1 MKYTLDMNSRVVR
14 VYDGPFPSVDEI
26 RFGDPANRTPWPKEV
41 WAGQMQ
47 EHEVAL
53 FCVNFKSTR
62 PVREETGRP
71 GPQSEETCRIF
82 SSVEDAESHAR
93 RVVLA
98 HPSTVCILRSKD
110 EREVKRVSNRRFNWK
125 FAFASLIA
133 IGYWVA
139 FAGGIGLTI
148 ILLVRGL
155 FPGHGLLEWVLTLP
169 LWKWMAMVTGAVVLG
184 FSALLLEMYL
194 GVRRKTAKFVQAIN
208 TTLSPEERARYHE
221 LNALAVSSDPED
233 REKARQLSK
242 EYSERI
248 MQIRRDMN

>member
-1 MKYTLDMNSRVVR
+1 MTSRVVR
-14 VYDGPFPSVDEI
+14 VYDGPFPSLEEI
-26 RFGDPANRTPWPKEV
+26 TFGDPANRTPWPKEV

-53 FCVNFKSTR
+53 FCVNFKSTL

-71 GPQSEETCRIF
+71 GPRSEETCRIF
-82 SSVEDAESHAR
+82 SSIEDAESHAR

-110 EREVKRVSNRRFNWK
+110 EREVKRVSNRRFNLK
-125 FAFASLIA
+125 FAFVSLIGL
-133 IGYWVA
+133 GYWVA

-155 FPGHGLLEWVLTLP
+155 FRGPGLLEWILTLS

-184 FSALLLEMYL
+184 FSALLLKMHL
-194 GVRRKTAKFVQAIN
+194 RVRRKVAKFDQAIN
-208 TTLSPEERARYHE
+208 TSLSPEERAQYRE
-221 LNALAVSSDPED
+221 ADVLAVSSDPED
-233 REKARQLSK
+233 REKARRLLK

-248 MQIRRDMN
+248 MQIRRDMK

>member
-1 MKYTLDMNSRVVR
+1 MNSRVVR
-14 VYDGPFPSVDEI
+14 VFDGPVPTIDEI
-26 RFGDPANRTPWPKEV
+26 RFGDPAIRTPFPNEAWP
-41 WAGQMQ
+41 AQMKRY
-47 EHEVAL
+47 EVAL
-53 FCVNFKSTR
+53 FCVNFKSET

-82 SSVEDAESHAR
+82 SKVEDAAAYAQNIVS
-93 RVVLA
+93 A

-110 EREVKRVSNRRFNWK
+110 GKQLKRISNRRFNLK
-125 FAFASLIA
+125 FTFASLIA

-155 FPGHGLLEWVLTLP
+155 FPGPGLLEWALALS
-169 LWKWMAMVTGAVVLG
+169 LWKWMAMVTGAIVLG
-184 FSALLLEMYL
+184 FSALLLKMYL
-194 GVRRKTAKFVQAIN
+194 RVRRNTAKFVQAIN
-208 TTLSPEERARYHE
+208 TTLSPEERARYNE

-248 MQIRRDMN
+248 MQIRRDMK